1 MVSMERRETADEFA
15 HWEESFQAMVCTS
28 EMQAVDAAGD
38 REGLRRDVRRIAST
52 LFCSTDID
60 PSIVAFAI
68 GRTALHWGVTEHD
81 IDVLVTSR
89 LLQKTASLI
98 RDLRWLG
105 AEQPGPRRPRFGV
118 AA

>member
-1 MVSMERRETADEFA
+1 
-15 HWEESFQAMVCTS
+15 
-28 EMQAVDAAGD
+28 
-38 REGLRRDVRRIAST
+38 

-60 PSIVAFAI
+60 RSIVAFAI
-68 GRTALHWGVTEHD
+68 RRTATHWGLAEHD
-81 IDVLVTSR
+81 VDALVTTR

-98 RDLRWLG
+98 GDLRWLG